1 MPMSASDYSKEVFEW
16 TESLKAHQISSWKQ
30 QMEQWHILALGFMSV
45 MSQQNETITNRQIP
59 NGQTPTTNARQTPL
73 VVTEYKIPSLWKRF
87 VAGLIDFLLS
97 EAFQNGFSLLCEKS
111 GLFSKQA
118 WIVLVINYSIDCM
131 LYIVFS
137 TGAFGLHSPGKRLLG
152 LKILSCHEEV
162 SFLSPIQVR
171 IYPAQYLH
179 FQTAVIRWFFRTL
192 YWFFPFFLIVAFPNN
207 LSMHD
212 YFSSSI
218 VVESL

>member
-59 NGQTPTTNARQTPL
+59 N
-73 VVTEYKIPSLWKRF
+73 
-87 VAGLIDFLLS
+87 

-131 LYIVFS
+131 LYIVFFQLEVS
-137 TGAFGLHSPGKRLLG
+137 RFMMIENMYNVIDDYCVSFVLAFGLHSPGKRLLG

-162 SFLSPIQVR
+162 SFLSPSQVR